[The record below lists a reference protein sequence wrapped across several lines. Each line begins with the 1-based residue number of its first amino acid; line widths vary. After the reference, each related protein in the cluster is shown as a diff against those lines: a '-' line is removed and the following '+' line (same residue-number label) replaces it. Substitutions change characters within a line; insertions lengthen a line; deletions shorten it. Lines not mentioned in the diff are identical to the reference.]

1 MNRQYWSGTVIN
13 KLQDNE
19 VFVFGSNPEGIH
31 GAGGAKAAVAFGARF
46 GQGRGLVGNTY
57 ALVTKNLNAGFTEKS
72 TGIVYE
78 KDGYCSVSES
88 QIRANIDELYDCS
101 RANPDKNFLITF
113 QYETWPNGTPK
124 KSLNGY
130 TSEEMFQ
137 MFVRENIPEN
147 IVFHDS
153 YKDRLEKSLSVDNHS
168 GKTQDEGYTFF
179 FNLKSPFSN
188 FHPSVFEYKDIKFV
202 SNEQFM
208 MYSKARNF
216 SDYDS
221 GKKILSINE
230 SSVAKKLLSGE
241 ISRLDI
247 VNDREL
253 SSQWN
258 ALMMEVKKYG
268 RGVKNYD
275 DDIWSA
281 KREKIVL
288 FGVRLKF
295 TQNSDLMQEL
305 QNTGNS
311 KMVEASP
318 YDKVW
323 GIGLSEQ
330 DAKKIPV
337 ENWPGMNLLGKVFDQ
352 FKTELAN
359 RLEQSQPSQKKTFET
374 IEVLNFYQI
383 GKVIPEDGVYIGR
396 YNKNF
401 NLQGS
406 KFANPFP
413 MKDQSEDERVRVV
426 QEYKNWLWKEIANNN
441 ITREDLLSL
450 NGKKLVCYCAPK
462 NCHGHVLKAA
472 VELLLNNEAEFNQKL
487 NQYVSTSKMK
497 F

>member
-1 MNRQYWSGTVIN
+1 MAAKDR
-13 KLQDNE
+13 
-19 VFVFGSNPEGIH
+19 F
-31 GAGGAKAAVAFGARF
+31 GAKFGN
-46 GQGRGLVGNTY
+46 GRGLQGSSY

-72 TGIVYE
+72 TGITYHI
-78 KDGYCSVSES
+78 DGYCSVSVE
-88 QIRANIDELYDCS
+88 QIKANIDELYEI
-101 RANPDKNFLITF
+101 AKQHPDKQFLITF
-113 QYETWPNGTPK
+113 QYETWPNGAPK

-137 MFVRENIPEN
+137 MFVRPSIPEN

-153 YKDRLEKSLSVDNHS
+153 YKERLEKILNVQSEK
-168 GKTQDEGYTFF
+168 KTEEYTFF

-188 FHPSVFEYKDIKFV
+188 FHPSIFEYKNIKFI

-216 SDYDS
+216 QDEQAGQSILAINDS
-221 GKKILSINE
+221 PI
-230 SSVAKKLLSGE
+230 AKKFLSGE
-241 ISRLDI
+241 LSREDIIS
-247 VNDREL
+247 DREL
-253 SSQWN
+253 SNQWN
-258 ALMMEVKKYG
+258 GLMMEVKKLG

-275 DDIWSA
+275 DEIWTA

-295 TQNSDLMQEL
+295 AQNADLMQEL
-305 QNTGNS
+305 MNTGDS

-330 DAKKIPV
+330 DARKTPV

-352 FKTELAN
+352 FKAEIAN
-359 RLEQSQPSQKKTFET
+359 RLEQTSSSQKKTSET

-383 GKVIPEDGVYIGR
+383 GKTIPEDGVYIGR
-396 YNKNF
+396 FNKNF

-413 MKDQSEDERVRVV
+413 MKDQSEDERKRVV
-426 QEYKNWLWKEIANNN
+426 EEYSNWLWKQIAEDK
-441 ITREDLLSL
+441 ITKEDLTALS
-450 NGKKLVCYCAPK
+450 GKKLVCYCAPK
-462 NCHGHVLKAA
+462 DCHGHVLKAA
-472 VELLLNNEAEFNQKL
+472 VELLLKNEAEFNQKL
-487 NQYVSTSKMK
+487 LQYVSTSKMK
-497 F
+497 I